1 MYSSI
6 VRERSAAN
14 EPLAISSLWFGVK
27 IERGT
32 KGQGG

>member
-6 VRERSAAN
+6 VRERAVN

-27 IERGT
+27 IERGI